1 MSGRIVLVGAGHAH
15 MEALR
20 QAPRFTEAG
29 LTLTLIDPGAFWYS
43 GSATAMLAGALEPS
57 AARAEPGAL
66 SDAITLIKARAAR
79 VDRAA
84 RTVVLED
91 GTAVRFDILSLNTGS
106 VIAPGPLIESGAI
119 PVKPV
124 SNLAAVRARIEATD
138 GRLALAVAGGGA
150 TGVEVALSLAALQ
163 RRLGASVQVTLV
175 GPDRLLP
182 GWPDGAARL
191 ARHAV
196 KQAGVIHLSGRA
208 ETLSN
213 GAVITT
219 TGDQARADLV
229 IAAIGLRASLPDGLG
244 PTDDGLPVGPDLA
257 WLEDPRL
264 FAAGDCAH
272 MTHAPRPKLGV
283 FGVRAAP
290 VLIENLIAAGQGD
303 PARSRYDPQSRW
315 LSLMDLGDGTALGRY
330 GELTHRSGAALKLKR
345 WIDAR
350 FLARYQP
357 QS

>member
-1 MSGRIVLVGAGHAH
+1 
-15 MEALR
+15 MEAVR
-20 QAPRFTEAG
+20 QAARFKDAG
-29 LTLTLIDPGAFWYS
+29 LSLTLIDPGAFWYS

-66 SDAITLIKARAAR
+66 SDAITLIKARVMR

-91 GTAVRFDILSLNTGS
+91 GTAVSFDILSLNTGS

-124 SNLAAVRARIEATD
+124 SNLAAVRARIEDAG
-138 GRLALAVAGGGA
+138 GRLELAVAGGGA

-163 RRLGASVQVTLV
+163 RRLGAPVQVTLV
-175 GPDRLLP
+175 GPDPLLP
-182 GWPDGAARL
+182 GWPDSAAQL
-191 ARHAV
+191 ARQALR
-196 KQAGVIHLSGRA
+196 QAGVIHLMGHA
-208 ETLSN
+208 ESIRD
-213 GAVITT
+213 GALITT
-219 TGDQARADLV
+219 TGDRAPADLV
-229 IAAIGLRASLPDGLG
+229 IAATGLRASLPDGLG
-244 PTDDGLPVGPDLA
+244 PTDDGLPVGEDLA

-290 VLIENLIAAGQGD
+290 VLIDNLIAAGKGETS
-303 PARSRYDPQSRW
+303 RRRYDPQGRW

-330 GELTHRSGAALKLKR
+330 GEFTHRSAVALKLKR

-357 QS
+357 RS

>member
-1 MSGRIVLVGAGHAH
+1 

-20 QAPRFTEAG
+20 QADRFAAAA
-29 LTLTLIDPGAFWYS
+29 LSLTLIDPGAFWYS
-43 GSATAMLAGALEPS
+43 GSATAMLSGALEPQ
-57 AARAEPGAL
+57 AARAEPGAF
-66 SDAITLIKARAAR
+66 SDGVTLIKARAAR
-79 VDRAA
+79 IDIAA
-84 RTVVLED
+84 RTVVLD
-91 GTAVRFDILSLNTGS
+91 DSSAIPFDVLSLNTGS
-106 VIAPGPLIESGAI
+106 VIATGPLVAAGAI

-124 SNLAAVRARIEATD
+124 SNLAKVRARIEDAG

-163 RRLGASVQVTLV
+163 RRLGAPVQVTLV

-196 KQAGVIHLSGRA
+196 KQAGVIQLSGRA

-219 TGDQARADLV
+219 AGDQAAADLV
-229 IAAIGLRASLPDGLG
+229 IAATGLRASLPDGLG
-244 PTDDGLPVGPDLA
+244 PAEDGLPVGPDLS

-290 VLIENLIAAGQGD
+290 VLIDNLIAAGNGEA
-303 PARSRYDPQSRW
+303 ARKRYDPQSRW

-330 GELTHRSGAALKLKR
+330 GDLSHRSGVALKLKR

-357 QS
+357 